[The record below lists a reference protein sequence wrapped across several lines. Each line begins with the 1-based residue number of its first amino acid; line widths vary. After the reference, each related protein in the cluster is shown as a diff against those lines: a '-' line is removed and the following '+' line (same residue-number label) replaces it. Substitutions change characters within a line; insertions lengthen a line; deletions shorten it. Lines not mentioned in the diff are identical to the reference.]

1 MSKSSTLSPDRRIT
15 IEQSKIM
22 RKFIEWTIH
31 GEVEQALVDDRKHL
45 IISTC
50 CRGRVSEES
59 NLTDA
64 LTVIE
69 RQRRQALKAF
79 RNLVLSVCQWHLLLF
94 NQFVDVKI

>member
-1 MSKSSTLSPDRRIT
+1 MGCS
-15 IEQSKIM
+15 
-22 RKFIEWTIH
+22 W
-31 GEVEQALVDDRKHL
+31 EVEQALVDDRKHL

-50 CRGRVSEES
+50 CRGRTSEDS

-69 RQRRQALKAF
+69 RRRRQALKAF
-79 RNLVLSVCQWHLLLF
+79 RNLVLSVCQCHLLLF